1 MTERKF
7 SLAILISGNGSNL
20 QTIIDRCADGRITAT
35 IYCVISN
42 EADAYGLQRARR
54 AGIPT
59 HILPHT
65 ACSDR
70 SLYDAKL
77 ANLLDGYQVD
87 LIVLAGFMRI
97 LGDKFIN
104 KYPQRIINL
113 HPSLLPKYKGL
124 DTHARVLKAGDRMHG
139 ASVHFVTPE
148 LDSGPV
154 IAQASVPVETG
165 DTEETLRQKV
175 SRLEHQVLPRVVDWF
190 AHGRLNLVDNQ
201 VLLDGRIIEQP
212 AQS

>member
-87 LIVLAGFMRI
+87 LIVLAGLMRI

-154 IAQASVPVETG
+154 IAQASVPVQAGESP
-165 DTEETLRQKV
+165 EALQKRVLAAEHRLYAETLQRIA
-175 SRLEHQVLPRVVDWF
+175 SGE
-190 AHGRLNLVDNQ
+190 
-201 VLLDGRIIEQP
+201 LDLD
-212 AQS
+212 SF

>member
-1 MTERKF
+1 
-7 SLAILISGNGSNL
+7 
-20 QTIIDRCADGRITAT
+20 
-35 IYCVISN
+35 
-42 EADAYGLQRARR
+42 
-54 AGIPT
+54 
-59 HILPHT
+59 
-65 ACSDR
+65 
-70 SLYDAKL
+70 
-77 ANLLDGYQVD
+77 
-87 LIVLAGFMRI
+87 MRI